1 MAEMTTKQMAFARN
15 VASGL
20 SLTQSYRESYNVG
33 EHTRAETIRQLASRL
48 MGKEQVRSMVM
59 RLNKTK
65 DAAVIATTVSDSDR
79 MLTKLRHLLE
89 HAEGTPAE
97 TVMLRAA
104 DLLGKTQGMYKLG
117 EVTKVERSADDVRAE
132 LGDMLKQLGLART
145 TDLLL
150 GSSEYKVGDDIADDM
165 LVEEDMP

>member
-1 MAEMTTKQMAFARN
+1 MSKMTSKQMGFARS
-15 VASGL
+15 VASGMSL
-20 SLTQSYRESYNVG
+20 SDAYRDNYNTGRMKQGTVRC
-33 EHTRAETIRQLASRL
+33 EASKL
-48 MGKEQVRSMVM
+48 MAHPNVTAMVM
-59 RLNKTK
+59 GLNKRK
-65 DAAVIATTVSDSDR
+65 DVSVIANEVSDRDR
-79 MLTKLRHLLE
+79 VLCKLRDLLE
-89 HAEGTPAE
+89 NAEGTPAE